1 VFLQVGRDDQ
11 RADFAPRFE
20 GRETLESLLSLAG
33 CPLNAEAVLAL
44 FRKAVDEG
52 RPRSDVIP
60 ELFPKEPQFPDPALA
75 RRLYENLF
83 GLWGMAEEGKAI
95 NLTVPAPAPPRPP
108 RPAPPEPFGEA
119 PDEAW
124 VEAAWRHLEG
134 LDERSQERLEHAFEN
149 RQDALWVYLDEVDLS
164 DNALP
169 HVRTLLF
176 ELWAMLEVGWPPGLA
191 SVSARSISSADP
203 GGAPRALRAYA
214 AEALFEAE
222 QDEVAPLAGDE
233 LERARRAAEA
243 GLAALW
249 SARRP
254 LKVRT

>member
-1 VFLQVGRDDQ
+1 VFLQVGRNEQ

-20 GRETLESLLSLAG
+20 GRETLESLLSVAG
-33 CPLNAEAVLAL
+33 CPLDAEAVLAR
-44 FRKAVDEG
+44 FRKAVEDG
-52 RPRSDVIP
+52 RQRSDVIP
-60 ELFPKEPQFPDPALA
+60 ELFAVEPHFPDPALA
-75 RRLYENLF
+75 RKLYENLF
-83 GLWGMAEEGKAI
+83 ALWGMVEEGKAI
-95 NLTVPAPAPPRPP
+95 NLTVPAPAPPTPP
-108 RPAPPEPFGEA
+108 RPARPEPFGEA

-124 VEAAWRHLEG
+124 VEAAWRHVEG
-134 LDERSQERLEHAFEN
+134 LDERSLERLEHAFEN

-176 ELWAMLEVGWPPGLA
+176 ELWAMLEVGWPPGLS

-203 GGAPRALRAYA
+203 GGVPQALRAYA
-214 AEALFEAE
+214 QEALFEAE
-222 QDEVAPLAGDE
+222 QDEVAPLSGEE

-254 LKVRT
+254 LKEKT